1 MPEISHNN
9 VSNVFKVCLRWQ
21 FAVPSRKDT
30 EMRFYFPQRFLSVLL
45 LLVALTCATQ
55 ASSLRERRNSVWN
68 DIGNALNN
76 IGQTIKDTM
85 KTGID
90 SLLPRHS
97 TTESET
103 TQPTLEPEWNG
114 TTLSERNDK
123 IDFRQIIIVP
133 IRCPPNHVLV
143 KNRCRLE
150 ARRR

>member
-9 VSNVFKVCLRWQ
+9 VSNMFKVCLRWQ
-21 FAVPSRKDT
+21 FFMPSRKDT
-30 EMRFYFPQRFLSVLL
+30 EMRFYFPQRFLRVLL

-55 ASSLRERRNSVWN
+55 ASSLRARRSVWN
-68 DIGNALNN
+68 DIGNTLNN

-90 SLLPRHS
+90 SLLHS

-103 TQPTLEPEWNG
+103 TQPTLEWNE
-114 TTLSERNDK
+114 TTLSGWNET
-123 IDFRQIIIVP
+123 DFRQIITVP
-133 IRCPPNHVLV
+133 IRCPPNHVVV

-150 ARRR
+150 AR